1 MKEDER
7 GEKQKPWKKEET
19 LRENQSDSKKK
30 KRFYEEGDQKLFGK
44 GYWNMF
50 KSSKRGKN

>member
-1 MKEDER
+1 
-7 GEKQKPWKKEET
+7 
-19 LRENQSDSKKK
+19 LRENQLNSKKK
-30 KRFYEEGDQKLFGK
+30 KEKRRFYEEGDQKLFGK